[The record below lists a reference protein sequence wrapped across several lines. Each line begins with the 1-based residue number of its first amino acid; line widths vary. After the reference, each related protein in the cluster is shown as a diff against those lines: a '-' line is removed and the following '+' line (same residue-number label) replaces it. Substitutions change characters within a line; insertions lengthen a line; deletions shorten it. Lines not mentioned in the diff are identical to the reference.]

1 MGHRLHESMTW
12 PLISR
17 DKAEDSKVNL
27 PVQKCTESDNVVL
40 KNAAGYVCMT
50 FFQFIAGC
58 ADVSSHSHI
67 SFNMLSPT
75 LDNAAEDRGDDLS
88 LVFSSI
94 QPFNH
99 NSHPHPPCGLQH
111 DPGPLPVKEM
121 EQAASL
127 ARLERSSAQRRRRLR
142 SSLLRQPRRSGR
154 RKWKSAHS
162 WTQSLP
168 RRNIL

>member
-1 MGHRLHESMTW
+1 MAFDITRQGRRLQSQLTCSEMHGVRQRRAQECRWIRMY
-12 PLISR
+12 
-17 DKAEDSKVNL
+17 D
-27 PVQKCTESDNVVL
+27 
-40 KNAAGYVCMT
+40 

-99 NSHPHPPCGLQH
+99 NSHPHPPCELQH